1 MSAMKRNLLLLL
13 FAMAVVLSCGK
24 DGKTEDND
32 GQYPESQEVMGIDVP
47 ESVALLVGYG
57 ETLIPVN
64 LSPDSL
70 PVDEFVSVS
79 GGNDKVFT
87 WSLSKEGILV
97 TPLATGSGTLT
108 VKALRGP
115 ADKKDITVQVIDG
128 IQNFTL
134 SFSSAWAQP
143 YTGNGG
149 FGLTVGKKYHLQAI
163 ITDKNGHSITTPVN
177 WKVDGE
183 GVTLVRRGI
192 DGELTVE
199 KGGKTVTV
207 TATLPAD
214 QSKASSLS
222 LQTYDAPTR
231 IVLGE
236 TASVLE
242 LKSGDANAKTVNVR
256 VEPSGAIQAITVSTS
271 SSDIVC
277 STYTISGNYS
287 RRLLIKAAASRKD
300 PYTLTV
306 ASEVEASVNAS
317 LSIAVT
323 DYSASDVKAG
333 DYVYYNSST
342 GKFRSS
348 DCGRRLESVSYL
360 DQLIPPSAQSG
371 ETYVGIIMK
380 VYGSDSDLPTKDFHS
395 LTAAKLKGLSNSPGT
410 HVYVWAKNEVQT
422 AWNSSSSYQTQYWQS
437 SWGTDSYGFVFT
449 EKLPSTIDIKKAL
462 GQFTI
467 IGNYSSGTTGWFI
480 PCYNDPF
487 TGAWYYK
494 IKDSFTTALTDNPF
508 AIKNNV
514 KYKYY
519 WTPGEDKNGNAR
531 QYSIDLSIY
540 ISTETNRWG
549 QKNLDYLSSLNAP
562 YLLRPAFII

>member
-32 GQYPESQEVMGIDVP
+32 GQRPESQEVMGIDVP

-149 FGLTVGKKYHLQAI
+149 FGLTVGKQYHLQAI

-214 QSKASSLS
+214 QSKANSLS

-242 LKSGDANAKTVNVR
+242 LKSGEANAKTVDVR

-277 STYTISGNYS
+277 THSTISGNYT
-287 RRLLIKAAASRKD
+287 RRLRIKAAASRKD

-306 ASEVEASVNAS
+306 TSEVEASVNAS
-317 LSIAVT
+317 LSLAVT
-323 DYSASDVKAG
+323 DYSAADVKAG

-348 DCGRRLESVSYL
+348 DCGRRLESVSYQ
-360 DQLIPPSAQSG
+360 DNLIGPSPQSG

-380 VYGSDSDLPTKDFHS
+380 VYGSDSDLPTKDFHG

-422 AWNSSSSYQTQYWQS
+422 AWDSSSSYKTQYYQS
-437 SWGTDSYGFVFT
+437 SWGTDYYGFVYT
-449 EKLPSTIDIKKAL
+449 EKLPSTIDIKKSL
-462 GQFTI
+462 GQFTG
-467 IGNYSSGTTGWFI
+467 IGNYGNGTTGWFI

-487 TGAWYYK
+487 TGSWYYK